1 MLIILGIAAV
11 LLLALLYRYIPR
23 KKIFYYFLLTIIAA
37 SAAIYN
43 NWTKAPEPA
52 ITPEKLAEVQQEQQI
67 FSVWYEEYQR
77 DIIELDRNWQWYHQI
92 IEAFKEDNISV
103 QTAYIRLQQLD
114 QDTIVL
120 RNRIA
125 SHAIP
130 SSLDDTCYDNI
141 ASLME
146 KTNAYVEAQYKT
158 IALSRAVCDPANLK
172 TNDQAEQSRLVQT
185 VMLRESPV
193 GLYTAREIIAIREHL
208 KLPDDDNNFAK

>member
-1 MLIILGIAAV
+1 MLIILGIIAV

-23 KKIFYYFLLTIIAA
+23 KKIFYCFLLIIILAG
-37 SAAIYN
+37 AAIYN
-43 NWTKAPEPA
+43 TWAKVPEPA
-52 ITPEKLAEVQQEQQI
+52 ITPEKQAEIQQEQQI
-67 FSVWYEEYQR
+67 FSAWYEDYQR

-92 IEAFKEDNISV
+92 LEAFKEDNISV

-120 RNRIA
+120 RNRIV
-125 SHAIP
+125 SHAVP
-130 SSLDDTCYDNI
+130 NSLDDTCYDNI

-146 KTNAYVEAQYKT
+146 KTNAYAEAQYKT

-172 TNDQAEQSRLVQT
+172 TNDQAEQSRLLQT

-208 KLPDDDNNFAK
+208 KLPDNDKDLAK